1 MAQPRTETAPASVDS
16 PGHRLA
22 WLDAIRGVASTAV
35 LLEHMFYRFLPGL
48 RPHWF
53 NLGMY
58 GVLVFFLVSGYII
71 PASLERRGDVRSFW
85 AGRFFRLYPLYFL
98 VIGLVLVMLPL
109 VPLRPAVV
117 PDLPTAA
124 AHATMLVD
132 VVGSAGVA
140 DTMWTLSY
148 EMVFYLLITA
158 LFVGGLHRRSGV
170 WAVAFAVAALVVGLV
185 LEAPVLAR
193 GPAAFV
199 ALGVVVAGLACV
211 VTGSGRART
220 AGALLIGGLAV
231 TLLLLGSRTPWL
243 GAAILAVMF
252 TGTVI
257 HRWERGQVSGL
268 RTVAVV
274 TVLLAVIPFFAF
286 TYGWWSYPR
295 VWITTLVMAGVT
307 FALGMALR
315 RRTVPRVLV
324 WLGMISYSV
333 YLLHHP
339 LLKLFV
345 TLFGD
350 PRERPMAAQ
359 ALLAVAF
366 VAVVLC
372 CSWLSYRLVERPMQ
386 HLGRRLTRS
395 LPATRCYD
403 AAGLQKS
410 GITTSPDQAR

>member
-1 MAQPRTETAPASVDS
+1 MLTDQPRTGAASTSTES
-16 PGHRLA
+16 PGQRLA
-22 WLDAIRGVASTAV
+22 WLDAVRGVASTAV

-71 PASLERRGDVRSFW
+71 PASLERRGDVRAFW
-85 AGRFFRLYPLYFL
+85 VGRFFRLYPLYFL
-98 VIGLVLVMLPL
+98 VIGLVLVMVPL

-140 DTMWTLSY
+140 DAMWTLSY

-158 LFVGGLHRRSGV
+158 LFVGGLYRRSGV
-170 WAVAFAVAALVVGLV
+170 WAVVFAVAALVVGLV
-185 LEAPVLAR
+185 LAAPLLAR

-199 ALGVVVAGLACV
+199 SLGVLVAGLACV
-211 VTGSGRART
+211 VAGSGRVRT
-220 AGALLIGGLAV
+220 AGALLVGGLAV

-243 GAAILAVMF
+243 GPAILAVMF

-257 HRWERGQVSGL
+257 YRWERGHVSGL

-274 TVLLAVIPFFAF
+274 TVLLGVIPFFAF
-286 TYGWWSYPR
+286 RYGWWGYPH
-295 VWITTLVMAGVT
+295 VWITTLVMAGGT
-307 FALGMALR
+307 FAIGMALR
-315 RRTVPRVLV
+315 RRRVPRVLV
-324 WLGMISYSV
+324 WLGVISYSV

-350 PRERPMAAQ
+350 PRERPMATQ

-372 CSWLSYRLVERPMQ
+372 CGWLSYRFVERPMQ
-386 HLGRRLTRS
+386 HLGRRLAHFPPAARS
-395 LPATRCYD
+395 
-403 AAGLQKS
+403 S
-410 GITTSPDQAR
+410 